1 MVFTWQVTIQHEN
14 SLKHGVNSHRISIMP
29 TLCARRYLHK
39 LVKLLDMNITAFPP
53 SHPVMEN
60 GRTWMVVTC
69 RIMVIL
75 LLVGFTTSFI
85 FTCPQLIYIDPFLG
99 RWNSGFLNRFLV

>member
-1 MVFTWQVTIQHEN
+1 
-14 SLKHGVNSHRISIMP
+14 MP
-29 TLCARRYLHK
+29 TLCACRYLHK
-39 LVKLLDMNITAFPP
+39 LIKLLDMNITAFRP

-75 LLVGFTTSFI
+75 LIVIQDQETDNAICTVHAL
-85 FTCPQLIYIDPFLG
+85 IDPSSL
-99 RWNSGFLNRFLV
+99 LNDKVCLFRTKYQVR